1 MKLII
6 LICLTLLGLT
16 GCHTESDKKYLE
28 RYIEFMAENIF
39 YEETVSLSPYYPLK
53 DSEGRQ
59 YRADSI
65 FRKDKIVFRFTQ
77 HDCEDCIQSEIEHI
91 RQSGLSKQV
100 IGIASYNNLRVLRMA
115 LQKYRI
121 DFPVFFLPFER
132 EKDVF
137 PVTETIRRPFVFL
150 MTPHLQARY
159 YFSPDAAFPNMSQR
173 YYQEMADRLGKQA
186 TDAAEIF
193 QENLVDLGE
202 IELNKSYEVRFP
214 FTNRSEGLLIIKE
227 VKTSCGC
234 TVPQWSKEPLQE
246 GRSSELIVQF
256 TPNARGYNRKNIM
269 VFHNKAQYPERLV
282 IKANVK

>member
-1 MKLII
+1 MKPII
-6 LICLTLLGLT
+6 LICLTLLSLT

-39 YEETVSLSPYYPLK
+39 YEETVSLSSYYPLK

-121 DFPVFFLPFER
+121 DFPVFFLPFEK

-150 MTPHLQARY
+150 MTSHLQTRY
-159 YFSPDAAFPNMSQR
+159 YFSPNVAFPNMSQR
-173 YYQEMADRLGKQA
+173 YYREMADRLGKQT
-186 TDAAEIF
+186 TDATEIF
-193 QENLVDLGE
+193 QKNLVDLGE
-202 IELNKSYEVRFP
+202 IKLDNSYEVRFP
-214 FTNRSEGLLIIKE
+214 FTNRSEGLLMIKE
-227 VKTSCGC
+227 VKATCGC
-234 TVPQWSKEPLQE
+234 TVPQWSKEPLSE
-246 GRSSELIVQF
+246 DRSSELIVLF
-256 TPNARGYNRKNIM
+256 KPIARGYNQKSIM
-269 VFHNKAQYPERLV
+269 VFHNKSPYPVRLT
-282 IKANVK
+282 IKADVK